1 MAIAKIGDKE
11 QVCFQTTDGKNG
23 IWIPSFALVDR
34 EKWIITESQTELI
47 KEKQKTLTTS
57 VTKKIETE
65 NKQSKSVK
73 EAETEENALV
83 LGKKKAAEDLALM
96 VTSFDSLLENFNQKV
111 ATDIES
117 MNKIID
123 DAKILIE
130 KTTNDIQKLGKNH
143 LQIVNEYLNNVLSSI
158 NNLVNEILQTIQNT
172 WHESL
177 RESIA
182 LIMKNSKLYFDSA
195 KRKIDYLK
203 KTYPTESNHSL
214 AQRLTNHL
222 MFISLKSGIYGVKI
236 NSWET
241 ITSLSIKLDLIE
253 ITTLLTKLIYGISI
267 LHGFDEFQSN
277 TEELISILA
286 LCLTFDTLKQL
297 GLDSLIQSLKVLYP
311 VAMTNTIVEPMVNI
325 SVNAVS
331 NVALFQLI
339 GHSSYL
345 YYDIKANKS
354 DNPIISGKAY
364 QQFTTEIEGYLDGL
378 LNEKDKLSEIVKD
391 ILQINKK
398 VKALA

>member
-1 MAIAKIGDKE
+1 
-11 QVCFQTTDGKNG
+11 
-23 IWIPSFALVDR
+23 
-34 EKWIITESQTELI
+34 
-47 KEKQKTLTTS
+47 
-57 VTKKIETE
+57 
-65 NKQSKSVK
+65 
-73 EAETEENALV
+73 
-83 LGKKKAAEDLALM
+83 M
-96 VTSFDSLLENFNQKV
+96 VTSFDDLLENINKKV
-111 ATDIES
+111 ATDIEWI
-117 MNKIID
+117 NKIID

-158 NNLVNEILQTIQNT
+158 NNLVSEILQTIQNI

-182 LIMKNSKLYFDSA
+182 LVMKDSKLYFDSA
-195 KRKIDYLK
+195 TKKINYLK
-203 KTYPTESNHSL
+203 KTYPRESHKSL

-222 MFISLKSGIYGVKI
+222 MIISLRSGFYGVKI
-236 NSWET
+236 NPLQT

-267 LHGFDEFQSN
+267 LHGFDKLEEN
-277 TEELISILA
+277 TKEMIGILA
-286 LCLTFDTLKQL
+286 LCLTINSLKQL
-297 GLDSLIQSLKVLYP
+297 GLDSLIQSLKVQFP
-311 VAMTNTIVEPMVNI
+311 VVMSNEIVEPMVNM
-325 SVNAVS
+325 SFNAVS
-331 NVALFQLI
+331 NVALFQLV

-345 YYDIKANKS
+345 YYDIKTNKL

-364 QQFTTEIEGYLDGL
+364 QQFTTEIEGYLGEL